1 MPSANEALQFTLGEN
16 NKLLSLENMATF
28 HHGRKTGAR
37 NQDYYFFISICKIL
51 KKNCSFLFFT
61 YK

>member
-1 MPSANEALQFTLGEN
+1 MPSASEALQFTLGEN

-37 NQDYYFFISICKIL
+37 NQDYYFFISICEIL
-51 KKNCSFLFFT
+51 TS
-61 YK
+61 Y